1 MKLFN
6 SIKKEIMKELS
17 NKVLEKKPN
26 DDNELNDLVE
36 LVVKEM
42 MKR

>member
-1 MKLFN
+1 MFD

-26 DDNELNDLVE
+26 DDNELKELVE
-36 LVVKEM
+36 DVVKLK
-42 MKR
+42 MKK

>member
-1 MKLFN
+1 MFE

-17 NKVLEKKPN
+17 NKVLEKKPS

-36 LVVKEM
+36 MVVKET
-42 MKR
+42 MKK